1 MLRKKGKCYY
11 NITIAWFFIL
21 KLSTFLYILIMKLLH
36 FLFFLLFRFFSFLFV
51 FIRYLWITIFF
62 SEKIVIV
69 RKRSFSIGLFVACF
83 CCILPAVL
91 PHFIR
96 SRWFLRLIRKYN
108 TARIFVILWRT
119 ICALIF
125 RSAFRFVRKLHL
137 QLARVV

>member
-1 MLRKKGKCYY
+1 MIFYAKTVY
-11 NITIAWFFIL
+11 FFIHL
-21 KLSTFLYILIMKLLH
+21 KNVFIAFFSFFCSFFFFSFV
-36 FLFFLLFRFFSFLFV
+36 FLFFVNFV

-119 ICALIF
+119 ICALIL